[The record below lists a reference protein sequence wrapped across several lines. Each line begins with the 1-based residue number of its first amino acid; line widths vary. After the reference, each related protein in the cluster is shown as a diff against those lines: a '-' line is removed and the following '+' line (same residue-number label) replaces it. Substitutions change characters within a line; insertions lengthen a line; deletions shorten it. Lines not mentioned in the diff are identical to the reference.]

1 MRDQQ
6 GSITTN
12 PNEVIDRIT
21 KPCKEDNEIGKMLYQ
36 LVKEQPTPSVDIE
49 VLDGSPLHYT
59 YFRSMFWKTVE
70 RRIEDPQG
78 KLTGLINLNSR
89 EAKELAKA
97 FIRGRTEY
105 GFENAM
111 ILLEKHYGNP

>member
-1 MRDQQ
+1 MELQSKRHHMRDQQ

-12 PNEVIDRIT
+12 PKEVIDRIT

-59 YFRSMFWKTVE
+59 YFRSMF
-70 RRIEDPQG
+70 
-78 KLTGLINLNSR
+78 
-89 EAKELAKA
+89 
-97 FIRGRTEY
+97 
-105 GFENAM
+105 
-111 ILLEKHYGNP
+111 